1 MAKYKKVKRYHRSF
15 YSPGMWVKKA
25 VGIIVLVVVVLV
37 VGWLAAPHVLDWA
50 THTWYTVV
58 RNRDLSASSETTASS
73 AAASSEV
80 TAEPAASSEV
90 RTDSEPESE
99 PAAPAGV
106 IIEGSW
112 GVLDTA
118 AAKDEASLRAAARFG
133 QISGS
138 AIREI
143 FKMIAKPGMISF
155 AGGNP
160 AASALPDAECAEIAR
175 DVLQNDG
182 KRILQYGA
190 TEGYPPLLESLHAYV
205 EQQLGC
211 AVPAVLPVTGST
223 QAMDLL
229 CKALIDPGDVILV
242 ENPSFLGNMQCMRL
256 YQATLVPVESDEN
269 GIIPEKLEEAMR
281 QYHPKLLYTIPTFQ
295 NPTGITLAADRRKPI
310 AELAAKYHVVVAEDD
325 PYRDLR
331 YAGEAC
337 PSIKSFDKDG
347 WVVFL
352 GSFSKIISPGLRV
365 GFMAG
370 DASILRK
377 CTVGKQSTDVH
388 TANLT
393 QAIVDQYLRRGLLP
407 DHITSI
413 CRSYKA
419 QLDAMLSELST
430 FPEGTTYTRP
440 DGGLFIF
447 VTLPEGIDAKELLEQ
462 AVERHVAY
470 VPGTH
475 FFCDGGHENTLR
487 LNFSNASI
495 AQIHEGM
502 STLREIFAQAL
513 AK

>member
-1 MAKYKKVKRYHRSF
+1 MA
-15 YSPGMWVKKA
+15 
-25 VGIIVLVVVVLV
+25 
-37 VGWLAAPHVLDWA
+37 LD
-50 THTWYTVV
+50 
-58 RNRDLSASSETTASS
+58 
-73 AAASSEV
+73 
-80 TAEPAASSEV
+80 
-90 RTDSEPESE
+90 
-99 PAAPAGV
+99 
-106 IIEGSW
+106 
-112 GVLDTA
+112 
-118 AAKDEASLRAAARFG
+118 SLRFAHRFD

-331 YAGEAC
+331 YAGEASRAEAL
-337 PSIKSFDKDG
+337 PPTMSISRPCWAAAANG
-347 WVVFL
+347 SSRNANRANQRWGVFMGKAS
-352 GSFSKIISPGLRV
+352 GSVARSGSGGSSGIGQKTGI
-365 GFMAG
+365 
-370 DASILRK
+370 
-377 CTVGKQSTDVH
+377 
-388 TANLT
+388 TA
-393 QAIVDQYLRRGLLP
+393 
-407 DHITSI
+407 
-413 CRSYKA
+413 
-419 QLDAMLSELST
+419 
-430 FPEGTTYTRP
+430 
-440 DGGLFIF
+440 
-447 VTLPEGIDAKELLEQ
+447 
-462 AVERHVAY
+462 
-470 VPGTH
+470 
-475 FFCDGGHENTLR
+475 
-487 LNFSNASI
+487 
-495 AQIHEGM
+495 
-502 STLREIFAQAL
+502 
-513 AK
+513 